1 MTFTPSAITAQIDQ
15 SQLIALMRSATL
27 RLFDLDH
34 TNEAADKLGELEG
47 ALGEYAAEVGRPD
60 YSHDSG
66 EISYAQE
73 LWTGCDLPEGLAA

>member
-1 MTFTPSAITAQIDQ
+1 MTFTPSAITAQLDQ

-34 TNEAADKLGELEG
+34 TNDAADKLGELEG
-47 ALGEYAAEVGRPD
+47 ALGEYAAEVERPD
-60 YSHDSG
+60 YSDG
-66 EISYAQE
+66 VSYAQE

>member
-34 TNEAADKLGELEG
+34 TNEVADKLDKLENS
-47 ALGEYAAEVGRPD
+47 LGEYAAEVGRPD
-60 YSHDSG
+60 YSDG
-66 EISYAQE
+66 VSYAAD
-73 LWTGCDLPEGLAA
+73 LWSAYRDDIQGGLAA